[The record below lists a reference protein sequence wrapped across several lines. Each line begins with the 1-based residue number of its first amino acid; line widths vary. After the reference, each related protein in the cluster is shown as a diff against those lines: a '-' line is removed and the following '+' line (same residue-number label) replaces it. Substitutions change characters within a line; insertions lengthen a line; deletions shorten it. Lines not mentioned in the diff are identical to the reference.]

1 MNRYL
6 WTLLTLALLTFTV
19 ACGGGKTVETEPMPA
34 PVVEEPQETEPIPEE
49 VTPVVVEEE
58 PQDMMEID
66 LDHIRLDDVYF
77 DFDKSDLR
85 EDTLSTLERH
95 VMVLKA
101 NPKVRVLIEGHCDE
115 RGTEEYN
122 IALGERRAERVRAFL
137 VGSGIDASRLRTISY
152 GEMRPKD
159 PGHNEEA
166 WALNRRAHF
175 VLSLAD

>member
-6 WTLLTLALLTFTV
+6 WTLLTLALLIFTV
-19 ACGGGKTVETEPMPA
+19 ACGGGKTVETEPIPA
-34 PVVEEPQETEPIPEE
+34 PVAEEPQDTQPIPEE

-58 PQDMMEID
+58 PQDMVEIN
-66 LDHIRLDDVYF
+66 LDHIRLDDVFF

-85 EDTLSTLERH
+85 DDTLATLERH

-101 NPKVRVLIEGHCDE
+101 NPTVRVLIEGHCDE

-122 IALGERRAERVRAFL
+122 IALGERRAERVRSFII
-137 VGSGIDASRLRTISY
+137 GSGINATRMRTISY

-159 PGHNEEA
+159 PDHSEGA
-166 WALNRRAHF
+166 WALNRRSHF
-175 VLSLAD
+175 VLSLAE